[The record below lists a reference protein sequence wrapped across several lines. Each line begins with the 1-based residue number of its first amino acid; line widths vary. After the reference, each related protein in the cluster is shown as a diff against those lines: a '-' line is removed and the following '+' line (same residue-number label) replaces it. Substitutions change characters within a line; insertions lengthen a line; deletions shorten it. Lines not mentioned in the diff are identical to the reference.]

1 MNKKWVGTAIM
12 GLGIVMT
19 AASCGQPV
27 QTASSG
33 AIPPVDG
40 TGGYSVQQHGGGMG
54 DDDSFVTFR
63 ARPARACGAEYMRCI
78 RAGSSFIRMGY
89 FFPLRVR
96 AQCRAR
102 FNACRSELG
111 LSPYTPRY

>member
-12 GLGIVMT
+12 GVAIAMS
-19 AASCGQPV
+19 AASCGQPS
-27 QTASSG
+27 TG

-40 TGGYSVQQHGGGMG
+40 KTAGYSVQQHGGGG
-54 DDDSFVTFR
+54 ADDDSFVTFR
-63 ARPARACGAEYMRCI
+63 ARPARACGAEYMRCLS
-78 RAGSSFIRMGY
+78 AGSSFIRMGY

-102 FNACRSELG
+102 FNACRAELG
-111 LSPYTPRY
+111 MAPYTPRY